1 MIQKGSWVLI
11 ERIVL
16 EPQERSSHIPE
27 DTKKT
32 PLKMWVKGTLL
43 EDAEMFDWV
52 HIKTKTHRLEEG
64 KLIEV
69 NPTYRHSYGEFV
81 PELLRIETLV
91 RSSHE

>member
-27 DTKKT
+27 DTKMT

-43 EDAEMFDWV
+43 EDAQMNAWV
-52 HIKTKTHRLEEG
+52 HIKTKTQRLEEG

-81 PELLRIETLV
+81 PELLHIETLV